1 MRIQQLPYGDAVC
14 RVSPLNKPQL
24 IKETLEWKSTLV
36 RDPLWQWA
44 TLARQP
50 LERRFKVNQDI
61 CQFVFAIR

>member
-36 RDPLWQWA
+36 RDPLAVGNPSQA
-44 TLARQP
+44 VP
-50 LERRFKVNQDI
+50 
-61 CQFVFAIR
+61 